1 MPVKTRSQTINDN
14 NNKFAQ
20 IVNKKYQEIRIKQ
33 EQEQEQEQE
42 QNELLIPL
50 CWNTKLQKYESQTD
64 INIRIACGEI
74 ITENYWND
82 DLKKFETLY
91 ESNNRAVQIQK
102 QKNKEINDI
111 RQLKWNKL
119 TEQRI
124 KSEHH
129 KQQQQI
135 NKEDKLN
142 AEAAILSKQVMNDIT
157 EYENLNSTYIKQKKI
172 LNQQIKILT
181 TKVKKF
187 SKSIG
192 LSIGITE
199 LLL

>member
-20 IVNKKYQEIRIKQ
+20 IVNKKYNEIRIKQ

-42 QNELLIPL
+42 QKKNELSIPL

-74 ITENYWND
+74 MSENYWND

-102 QKNKEINDI
+102 
-111 RQLKWNKL
+111 
-119 TEQRI
+119 
-124 KSEHH
+124 
-129 KQQQQI
+129 
-135 NKEDKLN
+135 
-142 AEAAILSKQVMNDIT
+142 
-157 EYENLNSTYIKQKKI
+157 
-172 LNQQIKILT
+172 
-181 TKVKKF
+181 
-187 SKSIG
+187 
-192 LSIGITE
+192 
-199 LLL
+199 

>member
-1 MPVKTRSQTINDN
+1 MKAIIELC
-14 NNKFAQ
+14 KF
-20 IVNKKYQEIRIKQ
+20 
-33 EQEQEQEQE
+33 
-42 QNELLIPL
+42 
-50 CWNTKLQKYESQTD
+50 
-64 INIRIACGEI
+64 
-74 ITENYWND
+74 
-82 DLKKFETLY
+82 
-91 ESNNRAVQIQK
+91 
-102 QKNKEINDI
+102 KNKEINDI

-124 KSEHH
+124 KSEDH